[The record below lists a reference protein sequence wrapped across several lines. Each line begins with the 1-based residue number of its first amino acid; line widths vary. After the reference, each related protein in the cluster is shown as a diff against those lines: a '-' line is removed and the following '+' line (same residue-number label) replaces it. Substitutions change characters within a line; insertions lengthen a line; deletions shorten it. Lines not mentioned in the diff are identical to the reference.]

1 MELLTNERISL
12 RALEPEDLDI
22 LYKWENDT
30 SLWENGTT
38 TVPYSRFTLYEYL
51 KNYSTDIYQDK
62 QLRLMITLN
71 NGKVPV
77 GTVDLFDFD
86 PFHSRAGVGILI
98 DKPFRGNH
106 LATESLKLLTSYS
119 FKFLHLHQLYTH
131 IPEQNSIS
139 LKLFSNNGYCLCGQ
153 IKDWLKTEK
162 GYQSIYIMQLLNQ
175 NIP

>member
-77 GTVDLFDFD
+77 GTVDLFD
-86 PFHSRAGVGILI
+86 
-98 DKPFRGNH
+98 
-106 LATESLKLLTSYS
+106 
-119 FKFLHLHQLYTH
+119 
-131 IPEQNSIS
+131 
-139 LKLFSNNGYCLCGQ
+139 
-153 IKDWLKTEK
+153 
-162 GYQSIYIMQLLNQ
+162 
-175 NIP
+175 